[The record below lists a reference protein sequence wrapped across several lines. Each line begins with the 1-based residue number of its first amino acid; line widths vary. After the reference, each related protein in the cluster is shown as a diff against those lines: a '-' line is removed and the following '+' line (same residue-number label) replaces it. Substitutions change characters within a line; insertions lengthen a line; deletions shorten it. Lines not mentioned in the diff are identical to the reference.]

1 VLQYNNASRASF
13 VWAGLYQ
20 IALAIALPFVALRLW
35 WRGVADPRYREGRS
49 ERWGHIR
56 LGLPTGALWFH
67 TVSAGEASAAA
78 PLIRLA
84 AEHAGPVLVTTMT
97 PTGADAVQRL
107 LGNRVVCCYAPYDFG
122 WVVRRFLERVQ
133 PRALVLIETEL
144 WPNLIA
150 LSRRREIPIAL
161 VNARLSERS
170 ASGYRLIGPLTR
182 RMLGSLEMIA
192 CQYPDH
198 AERFIRLGAPED
210 RVAVLGSVKFDVVLP
225 PDLPQSVERLRARL
239 GLTGRPV
246 WIAASTHGS
255 EESIVLDAHRSLTA
269 RFPTLALVLVPRH
282 PERFDEVARLAS
294 VSGFRTRR
302 MTNEVASGEVDVVI
316 GDTMG
321 RLLELY
327 GLASVAFV
335 GGSLVERG
343 GHNPI
348 EPAALGVP
356 VLMGPHDFNF
366 ADVSALFEHAGCLH
380 RVTDTDSLVH
390 AVARLLSDVPAR
402 TAESTNARRVVE
414 QNRGATDRQ
423 WRMIS
428 SMTGVLRRG

>member
-1 VLQYNNASRASF
+1 

-35 WRGVADPRYREGRS
+35 WRGVVDPRYRERRS
-49 ERWGHIR
+49 ERWGHIPTQ
-56 LGLPTGALWFH
+56 LPTGALWFH
-67 TVSAGEASAAA
+67 TVSAGEATAAA

-84 AEHAGPVLVTTMT
+84 TEHAGPVLVTTMT
-97 PTGADAVQRL
+97 PTGADAVRRL

-122 WVVRRFLERVQ
+122 WAVRRFLERAQ
-133 PRALVLIETEL
+133 PRALVLVETEL

-150 LSRRREIPIAL
+150 LSRQREIPIAL

-170 ASGYRLIGPLTR
+170 ARGYRLIGPLTR
-182 RMLGSLEMIA
+182 RMLGSLETIA

-210 RVAVLGSVKFDVVLP
+210 RVAVLGSVKFDLVLP

-239 GLTGRPV
+239 GLTGRPA
-246 WIAASTHGS
+246 WIAASTHGG

-269 RFPTLALVLVPRH
+269 RFPKLALVVVPRH

-294 VSGFRTRR
+294 GSGFRTRR
-302 MTNEVASGEVDVVI
+302 MTNEVDSGEFDVVI

-335 GGSLVERG
+335 GGSLVEHG

-380 RVTDTDSLVH
+380 RVTDAGSLVK
-390 AVARLLSDVPAR
+390 AVARLLADVATR
-402 TAESTNARRVVE
+402 MAEGVNARRVVE
-414 QNRGATDRQ
+414 NNCGATDRQ
-423 WRMIS
+423 WQAIS
-428 SMTGVLRRG
+428 SMTSVLRRS